1 MAMPLHAALET
12 PFSLESVT
20 PATAPAGSEGTWH
33 KYVIVQGDNRIVG
46 TRLGSLAEVRTQ
58 AHEMIER
65 LNERSGK
72 QLSKLRK

>member
-20 PATAPAGSEGTWH
+20 PTAAPAGSAGTWH
-33 KYVIVQGDNRIVG
+33 TYVIVQGENRIVG
-46 TRLGSLAEVRTQ
+46 TRAGTLAEVSILVRD
-58 AHEMIER
+58 MIER

-72 QLSKLRK
+72 QLAKLRK